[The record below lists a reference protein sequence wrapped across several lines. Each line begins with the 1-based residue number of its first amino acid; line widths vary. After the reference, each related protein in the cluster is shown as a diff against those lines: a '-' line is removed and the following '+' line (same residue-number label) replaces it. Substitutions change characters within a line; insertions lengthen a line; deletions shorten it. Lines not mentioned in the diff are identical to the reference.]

1 VLLIGRTLPFDYAAR
16 NLGRSWVRL
25 TMSVLGST
33 LVVVLMLAAAGFVR
47 GMSTSIRATGSADNV
62 ILLGAGSEESIERS
76 EVEASVP
83 STVEA
88 TLSGV
93 RTRAGVG
100 FVSPEVHVQL
110 SVGTPEQPADMRRS
124 VLVRGITPTAVL
136 VHDQVRI
143 VEGRLP
149 RASEAEVMLGRMTP
163 ATIGASE
170 QAAAVGRTLLIDG
183 KPWTVVGRFEAPGTV
198 MDAEVWAPLTR
209 LMEATRRQTIS
220 CVVLT
225 IDPEHGEIADV
236 DAFAKSRPDLELSA
250 VGEQAYYASLAAF
263 FGPIRLVTWVTAG
276 LVVLGG
282 VLGGLNTMYAAFASR
297 VREVGTLRSLGF
309 RRRAIVL
316 SLVQE
321 STLASA
327 IGALIGAAVGVL
339 VLDGL
344 SVRFSLGAF
353 GLVIDEVVLGVGL
366 AAGAMLGLL
375 GAVPPA
381 LRCLR
386 MTIPE
391 ALKA

>member
-1 VLLIGRTLPFDYAAR
+1 MLLIGRTLPFDYAAR

-25 TMSVLGST
+25 ALSVLGSA
-33 LVVVLMLAAAGFVR
+33 LVVLLMLAAAGFVR
-47 GMSTSIRATGSADNV
+47 GMSTSIRETGSMHNV

-88 TLSGV
+88 TLSV
-93 RTRAGVG
+93 IRTRAGVG

-110 SVGTPEQPADMRRS
+110 SVGTQEQPAETRRS
-124 VLVRGITPTAVL
+124 LLVRGITPTAVL

-163 ATIGASE
+163 ATIGVPE

-183 KPWTVVGRFEAPGTV
+183 KPWTVVGRFEAPGTA
-198 MDAEVWAPLTR
+198 MDAEVWAPLAR

-225 IDPEHGEIADV
+225 IDPEQGEIADV

-250 VGEQAYYASLAAF
+250 VGEQEYYAGLAAF
-263 FGPIRLVTWVTAG
+263 FRPIRLVTWVTAG

-327 IGALIGAAVGVL
+327 MGSLIGAAVGVL

-353 GLVIDEVVLGVGL
+353 GLVIDEGVLGVGL

-375 GAVPPA
+375 GAAPAA

>member
-1 VLLIGRTLPFDYAAR
+1 MLLIGRTLPFDYAAR
-16 NLGRSWVRL
+16 NLGRSWLRL
-25 TMSVLGST
+25 ALSVLGSA

-47 GMSTSIRATGSADNV
+47 GMSTSIRATGSPENV
-62 ILLGAGSEESIERS
+62 ILLGVGSEESIERS
-76 EVEASVP
+76 EVEPSVP
-83 STVEA
+83 SEVEA
-88 TLSGV
+88 TLSCV

-110 SVGTPEQPADMRRS
+110 GIGTESQPVDTRRS
-124 VLVRGITPTAVL
+124 VLVRGVTSAAVL

-149 RASEAEVMLGRMTP
+149 TGSENEVMLGRMSP
-163 ATIGASE
+163 ATIGIAE
-170 QAAAVGRTLLIDG
+170 EAGAIGRKLLIDG
-183 KPWTVVGRFEAPGTV
+183 KPWTVVGRFEAPGTA
-198 MDAEVWAPLTR
+198 MDAEVWAPLAR
-209 LMEATRRQTIS
+209 LMEAMRRQTIS

-225 IDPEHGEIADV
+225 VDPELGEIADA
-236 DAFAKSRPDLELSA
+236 DAFTKTRPDLELSA
-250 VGEQAYYASLAAF
+250 VGEQEYYASLAAF

-297 VREVGTLRSLGF
+297 VREVGTLRSVGF

-339 VLDGL
+339 LLDGL

-353 GLVIDEVVLGVGL
+353 GLVIDEAVLGVGL